1 MEKGAVRQI
10 EKNAGGG
17 AMCRGKKRNTEGEGE
32 QEKGAK
38 GEKDEEGE
46 GWRPGLGDKARE
58 DVEGK

>member
-1 MEKGAVRQI
+1 
-10 EKNAGGG
+10 
-17 AMCRGKKRNTEGEGE
+17 MCRGKKRNTEGEGE